1 MLIYAHRGAQ
11 GYAPENTMSAFQQA
25 IICKADG
32 IELDVQVTKDRQLI
46 ICHDHTIDRT
56 SNGSGWIKDLT
67 LAQLKAFDFGSW
79 FSPSFANESI
89 LTFQEFFAWYVSTP
103 LLLNI
108 EIKNG
113 PIVYEGIEEQLISIL
128 KNNSPRNFDLYQR
141 IIISSFYHPS
151 LVKIKQLDQRFKT
164 GVLFDDR
171 PVDILSLIQQ
181 TNADYLHPHWH
192 YLESNWIEAAH
203 EAGIGVNSYTINT
216 QEEFDFSRAAN
227 IDGIFSD
234 YPDRWLLKPLR

>member
-1 MLIYAHRGAQ
+1 MLIYAHRGAR
-11 GYAPENTMSAFQQA
+11 GYAPENTMSAFRQA

-32 IELDVQVTKDRQLI
+32 IELDVQATKDHQLV

-67 LAQLKAFDFGSW
+67 LAQLKSLDFGSW
-79 FSPSFANESI
+79 FAPSFANEAI
-89 LTFQEFFAWYVSTP
+89 LTFQEFFAWYVTTP

-113 PIVYEGIEEQLISIL
+113 PVIYKGIEEQLINIMKTN
-128 KNNSPRNFDLYQR
+128 KNTPQDFDLYNR

-151 LVKIKQLDQRFKT
+151 LVKIKKVDQQFKT
-164 GVLFDDR
+164 GVLFADR
-171 PVDILSLIQQ
+171 PVDVLSLIQQ

-192 YLESNWIEAAH
+192 YLEENWIEAAH

-216 QEEFDFSRAAN
+216 QEEFDFSCAN
-227 IDGIFSD
+227 HIDGLFSD
-234 YPDRWLLKPLR
+234 FPDRWS

>member
-1 MLIYAHRGAQ
+1 MLVYAHRGAR
-11 GYAPENTMSAFQQA
+11 GYAPENTMSAFRQA

-32 IELDVQVTKDRQLI
+32 IELDVQATKDHQLV

-67 LAQLKAFDFGSW
+67 LAQLKAFDFGAW
-79 FSPSFANESI
+79 FAPSFANEAI
-89 LTFQEFFAWYVSTP
+89 LTFQEFFTWYVTTP

-113 PIVYEGIEEQLISIL
+113 PVIYKGIEEQLINIMKTN
-128 KNNSPRNFDLYQR
+128 KNTPQDFDFYNR

-151 LVKIKQLDQRFKT
+151 LVKIKQVDQQFKT
-164 GVLFDDR
+164 GVLFADR
-171 PVDILSLIQQ
+171 LVDVLSLIHQ

-192 YLESNWIEAAH
+192 YLEENWIKPAH

-216 QEEFDFSRAAN
+216 QEEFDFSCAN
-227 IDGIFSD
+227 HIDGLFSD
-234 YPDRWLLKPLR
+234 FPDRWS